1 MELTPFQKVATIG
14 LIDTPETVAAIK
26 ALDIPEIHKTKLCD
40 CLASIQWWIGEGKS
54 PSEVMSWCYE
64 QILKGM
70 KPSDTSLTE
79 AERKTVLDAIVT
91 SVLIGID
98 ALKSQVLSAV
108 MPTETTQE

>member
-1 MELTPFQKVATIG
+1 M
-14 LIDTPETVAAIK
+14 AAIY

-54 PSEVMSWCYE
+54 PSEVMSWGYE

-91 SVLIGID
+91 SVLIGVD
-98 ALKSQVLSAV
+98 TLKAEVIASA
-108 MPTETTQE
+108 MPVQEVE